1 MDAVLASCEDS
12 FTQQMV
18 ADPAEPGAVTEN
30 EASRQGLSSYLVL
43 GTLGHGG
50 PAHVAAMTALSG
62 SSQSPG
68 PFCLETLVHFHQM
81 CRETLGV
88 HGEQNLHQLLALRKL
103 PVQGARMADK

>member
-50 PAHVAAMTALSG
+50 ASTCSCYDSSVWQFPKPRPFLFGDTGSLS
-62 SSQSPG
+62 SD
-68 PFCLETLVHFHQM
+68 V
-81 CRETLGV
+81 
-88 HGEQNLHQLLALRKL
+88 
-103 PVQGARMADK
+103 

>member
-50 PAHVAAMTALSG
+50 GQHM
-62 SSQSPG
+62 
-68 PFCLETLVHFHQM
+68 
-81 CRETLGV
+81 
-88 HGEQNLHQLLALRKL
+88 
-103 PVQGARMADK
+103 